1 MGSLILV
8 YAIIYFFI
16 GVNNVINFKT
26 EEIAI
31 SEKNVYKRILKR
43 IPSLNKKTSRS
54 LILIR
59 PESYSSINVK

>member
-1 MGSLILV
+1 MFV
-8 YAIIYFFI
+8 IIYFLF

>member
-1 MGSLILV
+1 MGNLILV